1 MATLRVK
8 NFFRLSACALLLIA
22 IARAPIGLAQ
32 QATAAA
38 SAADRPAPKIVVSQ
52 TTYDFGNIFR
62 GEGMS
67 YVFVIKNEGKADLV
81 IEDFT
86 PS

>member
-1 MATLRVK
+1 MVTRSAKNLLRV
-8 NFFRLSACALLLIA
+8 SACALFLVA
-22 IARAPIGLAQ
+22 ITGAPVSLAQ
-32 QATAAA
+32 Q
-38 SAADRPAPKIVVSQ
+38 PVPKIVVSQ

-62 GEGMS
+62 GEGIS

-86 PS
+86 PG